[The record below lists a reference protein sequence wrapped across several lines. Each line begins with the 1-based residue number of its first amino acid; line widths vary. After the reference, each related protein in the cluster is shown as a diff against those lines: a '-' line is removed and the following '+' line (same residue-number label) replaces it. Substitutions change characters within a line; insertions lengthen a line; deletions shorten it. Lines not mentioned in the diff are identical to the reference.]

1 MEKYEFM
8 NRTGEGAY
16 GSVWRARDKITGALV
31 AVKKMKDVPAT
42 DEEGEI
48 AMREVR
54 VLQLAKHVN
63 IVNLLE
69 AYKSQSGR
77 LYLVFEYVERTL
89 LQELKANRSGMPP
102 GTVKSITWQLLQA
115 LGYLHRKQIIHRDVK
130 PSNILLT
137 ERGVVKICDF
147 GFARA
152 CTNEAADPAYTTYVV
167 TRWYRPPEVLV
178 GDTYGPPVDI
188 WALGCI
194 FAEMLVGR
202 PLFPGKNHHD
212 QLWLIIK
219 CLGAMTERQ
228 LDLLD
233 ADPQFACFRLP
244 NQSEIEPLEQRLS
257 GVGPAAMQVL
267 RACLDPDPKHR
278 ASADELLAMPY
289 FHGVT
294 DVLPVEELSAYP
306 DSEMRSKLDRAL
318 AQDQA
323 NAAAAA
329 AREAMLLMHSS
340 RRLTAPAPNKPPQ
353 PPHQHASQITGPSG
367 TASPGRPAPPQPQ
380 QQSQG
385 APPLPAKAST
395 TTKLDP
401 SVESQRPPL
410 QRYITAPPGSM
421 ATRTAGQQAQLQP
434 LAELYGQHLLPQR
447 SRTGSESS
455 QQNSPRAHP
464 PSGTTGGGAL
474 VPVQGNWAPTRGRPS
489 WRFSND
495 GSNDSSSTVL
505 HPTVRQL
512 CSVGRQPAQVAAIA
526 ATTASTAPGGGST
539 NTGAGAAAT
548 SVESSRAVPEQLPAA
563 TQRPHYQRATW
574 NGSAAPRSIC
584 GAGSGG
590 GAASSGGASNGGAG
604 TGGVQV
610 SAFSSSFIM
619 NQPSVHDAFTLH
631 RKAHSLAG
639 NEGLPPA
646 SSAPVVIRHASGL
659 GGLQG
664 RSLAPPLGPGT
675 TSGNSSS
682 SNSGSAPSSG
692 SFQLPPSSFGLPST
706 GTNHRMSASPPPLAY
721 GTLRNASSV
730 PLGPIPACS
739 TGRGSN
745 DGGGGAA
752 TSCISAHNFG
762 PLPRS
767 LQLMTAFTQTNGNSE
782 GVVLEAEV
790 SESSMA
796 DVAAGQNEGRRASDT
811 VLYAALA
818 IKDVKS
824 RVEKVSH
831 MILGPS
837 RLQNCSQNDG
847 ASVGGSSSGGG
858 NSSGGGAPA
867 LGALRAASFG
877 RGGLVPVGT
886 GPSSPDFVQPGNLP
900 PLQVT
905 PQRRISAPEAMAVA
919 VLSGGGAAS
928 GAPGVGGVTSRP
940 APHTVLHTVN
950 GGISYTQRFRHPS
963 GGHGTVG
970 HHHSPYTSGQ
980 SNGQQGHA
988 QAAVVCGVNGV
999 PQPLL
1004 HRAATDGADGA
1015 DDSSTGTA
1023 HVLLPSLD
1031 VGYPGKAV
1039 RASSAGN
1046 GPSMGVTTRRPSK
1059 GALLRVYGPDVHCK
1073 REDTSK
1079 ILLLEAV
1086 PEASVL

>member
-16 GSVWRARDKITGALV
+16 GSVWRARDKVTGVLV
-31 AVKKMKDVPAT
+31 AVKKMKDVPST
-42 DEEGEI
+42 EEEGEI

-130 PSNILLT
+130 PSNVLLS

-152 CTNEAADPAYTTYVV
+152 CSNEAADPAYTTYVV

-194 FAEMLVGR
+194 FAEMLMGR

-244 NQSEIEPLEQRLS
+244 NQSEIEPLEQRLT

-294 DVLPVEELSAYP
+294 DALPVEDLSAYP
-306 DSEMRSKLDRAL
+306 DPEMRSKLDRAL

-340 RRLTAPAPNKPPQ
+340 RRLTVLPPNKPPQ
-353 PPHQHASQITGPSG
+353 PQASQITSSNGTTSPSRQ
-367 TASPGRPAPPQPQ
+367 AQPQPQ

-401 SVESQRPPL
+401 CPEPHRPPL
-410 QRYITAPPGSM
+410 QRYITAPPGSI
-421 ATRTAGQQAQLQP
+421 AARTAGQQTQLQP
-434 LAELYGQHLLPQR
+434 LAELCGQHLLPQR

-464 PSGTTGGGAL
+464 QSGGVGAGPL
-474 VPVQGNWAPTRGRPS
+474 QGNWAPTRGRPS

-495 GSNDSSSTVL
+495 GSGEGSGNVL

-512 CSVGRQPAQVAAIA
+512 CSVGRKPAQVAAIA
-526 ATTASTAPGGGST
+526 TNTASTAPGGSGT
-539 NTGAGAAAT
+539 NMGAGAATT
-548 SVESSRAVPEQLPAA
+548 SVEGIRAVPEQLPVA
-563 TQRPHYQRATW
+563 TQRPPYQRATW
-574 NGSAAPRSIC
+574 NGSAAPRSIG

-590 GAASSGGASNGGAG
+590 GAGSSGGAPS
-604 TGGVQV
+604 GGVGSGGPQV
-610 SAFSSSFIM
+610 FVLSSFYTNN
-619 NQPSVHDAFTLH
+619 NQPSVYETFTLH

-646 SSAPVVIRHASGL
+646 SSAPVAIRNTSGL
-659 GGLQG
+659 SGLQG

-682 SNSGSAPSSG
+682 SNSAPSSG
-692 SFQLPPSSFGLPST
+692 SFQAPPSSFGLPST
-706 GTNHRMSASPPPLAY
+706 GTGHRMSVSPPPLAY
-721 GTLRNASSV
+721 GTLRGANSV
-730 PLGPIPACS
+730 LLGPIPSCS
-739 TGRGSN
+739 MARVGHDGS
-745 DGGGGAA
+745 GGAA
-752 TSCISAHNFG
+752 ASCNSAQNSCPFPR
-762 PLPRS
+762 PL
-767 LQLMTAFTQTNGNSE
+767 QQAFVQANGNSE
-782 GVVLEAEV
+782 GVILEAEV
-790 SESSMA
+790 SESNMA

-811 VLYAALA
+811 VLYAS
-818 IKDVKS
+818 KDVKG
-824 RVEKVSH
+824 RAEKTSH

-837 RLQNCSQNDG
+837 RLQHCSQNDG

-858 NSSGGGAPA
+858 NSSGGGAPG
-867 LGALRAASFG
+867 LGALRATSFG
-877 RGGLVPVGT
+877 RGSLAPSGT
-886 GPSSPDFVQPGNLP
+886 GPSSPDVVQSGNLP

-928 GAPGVGGVTSRP
+928 GAPGVGGATSRA

-950 GGISYTQRFRHPS
+950 GGVIYTQRFRHPS
-963 GGHGTVG
+963 GGQGAVG
-970 HHHSPYTSGQ
+970 HNHSPCTGGQ

-1004 HRAATDGADGA
+1004 HHAAADGA
-1015 DDSSTGTA
+1015 DETSTGTG

-1031 VGYPGKAV
+1031 VGYPGKTA

-1046 GPSMGVTTRRPSK
+1046 GPSVAVTTRRPSK
-1059 GALLRVYGPDVHCK
+1059 GALLRLYGPDAHCK
-1073 REDTSK
+1073 REDASK